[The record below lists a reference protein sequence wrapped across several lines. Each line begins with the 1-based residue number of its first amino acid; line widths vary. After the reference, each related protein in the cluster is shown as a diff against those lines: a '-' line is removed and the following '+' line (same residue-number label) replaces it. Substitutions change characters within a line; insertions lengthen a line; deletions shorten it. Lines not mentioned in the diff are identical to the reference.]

1 MPVSPVATLTLLV
14 LLAAAAVA
22 DARTRRIPN
31 RLTLAGILLGLLLAI
46 TGGGPAAFASAL
58 AGSGAAFAAFFVLY
72 ALGGMGAGDVKLV
85 AAAGAFLGVPL
96 VGWGLLL
103 SALAGGVLAVGALI
117 ANGALRRWP
126 VAAAVL
132 ATGGGARSVVQAVGG
147 GGAPLKVPYGV
158 AIAVGCG
165 FAAALPGLSPL

>member
-96 VGWGLLL
+96 RTYVLGTLVGIIPG
-103 SALAGGVLAVGALI
+103 SFVFASVGAGLGSVLDSGQEFSPASVLTPQIVI
-117 ANGALRRWP
+117 ALVTSRSP
-126 VAAAVL
+126 VAL
-132 ATGGGARSVVQAVGG
+132 VVRVT
-147 GGAPLKVPYGV
+147 L
-158 AIAVGCG
+158 
-165 FAAALPGLSPL
+165 